1 MLANE
6 VLTVRQVIEQLDPGA
21 RDRVVTTLG
30 QAVHAEVAPMV
41 QLLAPMIGSLTG
53 VTCDA
58 KAQAAILHAVVA
70 FLATQLPAHQG
81 QLEAFASE
89 RLAVATTLET
99 ALTALPKDRFER
111 VLRGIFEE
119 DEWILVAL
127 GAVLG
132 GAIGTMQGL
141 LVLAL

>member
-41 QLLAPMIGSLTG
+41 QLLAPMIGSLAS
-53 VTCDA
+53 VACDA
-58 KAQAAILHAVVA
+58 KAQAAILDAVVA
-70 FLATQLPAHQG
+70 FLATQLPAHHG
-81 QLEAFASE
+81 QLEAFATE
-89 RLAVATTLET
+89 RLAVAATLET
-99 ALTALPKDRFER
+99 ALTALPKDQFER